1 MAQDS
6 KIRGRRV
13 APPVRERKTPAQ
25 LSALIGIPLMEYVD
39 ELPGKNRTE
48 KIKRVIVEHRA
59 SKHVRQ
65 RMDQH
70 DRILSQIR
78 DKLTDVTSVLDR
90 LMENVSQIESRLAS
104 GQFAVVSAGQPV
116 RAAPAT
122 AQTSEERSR
131 EVGMSGETAEEEM
144 EFLMGL

>member
-1 MAQDS
+1 MAQQNEV
-6 KIRGRRV
+6 RGRRV
-13 APPVRERKTPAQ
+13 GPPERERKTPSQ

-48 KIKRVIVEHRA
+48 KVKRIIVEHRA

-78 DKLTDVTSVLDR
+78 DRMNDLTTTLSK
-90 LMENVSQIESRLAS
+90 LMENVSQIENRLAS
-104 GQFAVVSAGQPV
+104 GQFAVVAAGQPV
-116 RAAPAT
+116 SGTPAPAT
-122 AQTSEERSR
+122 ATGTTSR